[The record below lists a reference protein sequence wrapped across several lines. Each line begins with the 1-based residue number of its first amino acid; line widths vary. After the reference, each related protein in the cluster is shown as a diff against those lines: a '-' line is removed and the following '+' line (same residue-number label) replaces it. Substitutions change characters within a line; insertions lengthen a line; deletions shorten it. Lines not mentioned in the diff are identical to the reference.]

1 MNVIINYY
9 DIIIFTS
16 LFFAI
21 YIMLYIFA
29 LINGIVSNPT
39 VRGII
44 LD

>member
-9 DIIIFTS
+9 DIIIFTI

-29 LINGIVSNPT
+29 LINGIVSNLT